1 MGRYILIRLVSSI
14 PVVLGVLIAVFIMVR
29 LVPGDPVKIM
39 FENRGRPNPA
49 QEAEVRHQLGLDLPM
64 YRQFV
69 RFTTNAAQGDLGQ
82 SFRSKRPV
90 SEEIRLRLP
99 NTLKLAGAALVF
111 AIVVGCTAGVI
122 SATHKGTWIDLAST
136 ITAIASVSL
145 PAFWLGLMLML
156 FFSVRLGW
164 LPVSGAGGWQH
175 LVLPAATL
183 GLRSAAFLA
192 RITRSTMLDVLGQ
205 DYVRTARAKGL
216 TERVITIRH
225 ALRAA
230 MIPLVTVIG
239 MEIGGLI
246 GGAVIIE
253 SVFAY
258 PGMGQLAVQA
268 LNTRDFPLIQGIVL
282 LSALAYIVANLLVDI
297 LYCVLDPRV
306 RYS

>member
-1 MGRYILIRLVSSI
+1 
-14 PVVLGVLIAVFIMVR
+14 
-29 LVPGDPVKIM
+29 
-39 FENRGRPNPA
+39 
-49 QEAEVRHQLGLDLPM
+49 
-64 YRQFV
+64 
-69 RFTTNAAQGDLGQ
+69 
-82 SFRSKRPV
+82 
-90 SEEIRLRLP
+90 
-99 NTLKLAGAALVF
+99 
-111 AIVVGCTAGVI
+111 
-122 SATHKGTWIDLAST
+122 
-136 ITAIASVSL
+136 
-145 PAFWLGLMLML
+145 
-156 FFSVRLGW
+156 
-164 LPVSGAGGWQH
+164 
-175 LVLPAATL
+175 VLPAATL

-216 TERVITIRH
+216 SERVVTTRH

-230 MIPLVTVIG
+230 MIPLATVIG
-239 MEIGGLI
+239 LEIGGLI

-282 LSALAYIVANLLVDI
+282 MSALAYIGANLLVDI